1 MAAKRKALTVRL
13 SPELYRSVA
22 QIAKRRRLP
31 LNRLVQEGLEALARA
46 EEQRRLYDAFSLIA
60 EDVAE
65 TDVEFAWEAQKEV
78 VTRDDE
84 GGAAG
89 RDLVAG
95 VVAGEGIGAI
105 GPTACRGGA
114 DGRGEQEPALPQ
126 HDRGRHQPEG

>member
-84 GGAAG
+84 
-89 RDLVAG
+89 
-95 VVAGEGIGAI
+95 
-105 GPTACRGGA
+105 
-114 DGRGEQEPALPQ
+114 
-126 HDRGRHQPEG
+126 